1 VKPAE
6 TQSATSGQPLVGS
19 VIRARR
25 RQMHM
30 TLQEL
35 CDAAGISVGYLSQV
49 ERDQATPSLG
59 TLAHIARALKVGVDY
74 FIATPD
80 IESSLTRAGEREVF
94 TVRGAPLTYE
104 RLCTDFAGNV
114 LSSFIITIPPGYLSE
129 TTSHEGEEIMYV
141 LAGNLTVLVD
151 GHDTVL
157 SPGDSFH
164 LRGNNPHAWS
174 NRGGKDVRLLWTG
187 TVPLYR
193 KQSVGQTTAKPGR
206 LVSVR
211 SLKQSMKTRKKEEN
225 EQ

>member
-6 TQSATSGQPLVGS
+6 TQSAASGQPLVGS
-19 VIRARR
+19 LIRARR

-30 TLQEL
+30 TLQTL

-80 IESSLTRAGEREVF
+80 IENSLTRAGERDVF
-94 TVRGAPLTYE
+94 SVHGAPLTYE
-104 RLCTDFAGNV
+104 RLCTDFAGNI
-114 LSSFIITIPPGYLSE
+114 LSSFIITIPPGYTSE
-129 TTSHEGEEIMYV
+129 TTRHEGEEIMYV
-141 LAGNLTVLVD
+141 LDGNLTVMVD
-151 GHDTVL
+151 GEDKVL

-174 NRGGKDVRLLWTG
+174 NRGRKDARLLWTG

-193 KQSVGQTTAKPGR
+193 KQSSGQQGAKPRRAVEPG
-206 LVSVR
+206 

-225 EQ
+225 E